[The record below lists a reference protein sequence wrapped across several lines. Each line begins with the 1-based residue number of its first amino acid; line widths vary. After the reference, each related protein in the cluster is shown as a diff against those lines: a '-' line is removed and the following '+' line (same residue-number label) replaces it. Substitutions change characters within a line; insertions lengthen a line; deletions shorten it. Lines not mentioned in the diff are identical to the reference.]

1 MQNSLGNTVF
11 ASDLGYGLGEG
22 NVLPCFFDSG
32 VNFVTAISGRS
43 LACKIRMSMLTNL
56 YHSWIEIVNFAAV
69 PAGAVL
75 RVIIGKVA
83 NPSLKQIDINFL
95 LRVSTLAVSTN
106 I

>member
-1 MQNSLGNTVF
+1 MQDSQGNAVF
-11 ASDLGYGLGEG
+11 ASDLGYGLSEG
-22 NVLPCFFDSG
+22 SVLPCFFDSG
-32 VNFVTAISGRS
+32 VNFVSAISGRS

-56 YHSWIEIVNFAAV
+56 YHSWIEVINFAAI
-69 PAGAVL
+69 PAGAIL

-95 LRVSTLAVSTN
+95 LRVNTIAVSTN